1 MTGPWEDYKPAA
13 PTPKAEAGPWTD
25 YQKADAPGMGTSA
38 LRGAVQGLTFGL
50 SDESYGLMQGIG
62 GMLSG
67 EGFSKAYDRG
77 VTEYRSRD
85 KAAKEANPI
94 TSTVGEIA
102 GGMGTGLGLARSGAT
117 LMRQGMDLPRM
128 MAAGAAEGA
137 AYGAAYGA
145 GNAEGDLSDRLQGAQ
160 QGLLTGAAVGA
171 AVPAVAR
178 GIGAGVAKARAPF
191 EVSPERAAAAE
202 FLSREGVPLSAGQRS
217 GSKALQYAESFL
229 GDALGA
235 GGKASKAMEAQG
247 EAFTDA
253 VMRRA
258 GGAGR
263 ATAENVDANFKRVG
277 QAFTDLSAR
286 NTMQADRTLATDLG
300 NVLTRYDRLL
310 EPQQKT
316 IVGNLAS
323 DLVERIR
330 SGNGT
335 LPGDEY
341 QAIRSWLSTASQKEG
356 NQHVASAMK
365 GLRDALDNNMMRSI
379 SPDDAKAWQT
389 ARREYGNL
397 KDIAKASG
405 GAGADTAG
413 GLISPQALRQAAAS
427 GKNREAYARG
437 QGDFAELA
445 RSGNMLMTPLPN
457 SGTAQRGMTLSQ
469 SGGVLAGSAGTV
481 DPAVAAVMTLGPAAF
496 GRALWAGPVQKFIAG
511 EAISPGARAAIENRL
526 RAALQGGAGSQ
537 SPRLSPPS
545 R

>member
-1 MTGPWEDYKPAA
+1 MANPFDQFDAPAA
-13 PTPKAEAGPWTD
+13 ANPFDQFDTPKAA
-25 YQKADAPGMGTSA
+25 KPGMGTSA

-50 SDESYGLMQGIG
+50 ADESYGLMQGIG
-62 GMLSG
+62 GMISG

-77 VTEYRSRD
+77 VAEYRGRD
-85 KAAKEANPI
+85 KVAKEANPI
-94 TSTVGEIA
+94 SSTAGEMA
-102 GGMGTGLGLARSGAT
+102 GGMGTGLGLAKQGVT
-117 LMRQGMDLPRM
+117 LIKGGMSLGRAM
-128 MAAGAAEGA
+128 MAGAAEGGL
-137 AYGAAYGA
+137 YGAAYGA
-145 GNAEGDLSDRLQGAQ
+145 GNAEGGLDERAKGAQ
-160 QGLLTGAAVGA
+160 QGLVTGIAVGG
-171 AVPAVAR
+171 AVPLVAR
-178 GIGAGVAKARAPF
+178 GIGAGVARARAPI
-191 EVSPERAAAAE
+191 EVSPERAAAAAVLE
-202 FLSREGVPLSAGQRS
+202 REGVPLSAGQRS
-217 GSKALQYAESFL
+217 GNKALQYAESFL
-229 GDALGA
+229 GDSLFA

-263 ATAENVDANFKRVG
+263 ATSENVDANFKRIG

-286 NTMQADRTLATDLG
+286 NTLQADRTLATDLG

-316 IVGNLAS
+316 IVGRLAS
-323 DLVERIR
+323 DIVERIR
-330 SGNGT
+330 AGNGT
-335 LPGDEY
+335 MPGEEY
-341 QAIRSWLSTASQKEG
+341 QAIRSWLSDSAQSEG
-356 NQHVASAMK
+356 NKHVSRAMK

-379 SPDDAKAWQT
+379 SPEDAAAWQT

-405 GAGADTAG
+405 GAGAETAG

-437 QGDFAELA
+437 QGDFAELSRA
-445 RSGNMLMTPLPN
+445 GNMLMTPLPN

-469 SGGVLAGSAGTV
+469 TGGVLAGSAGTV
-481 DPAVAAVMTLGPAAF
+481 DPLVATIMTLGPSAF
-496 GRALWAGPVQKFIAG
+496 GRALWAGPVQKYIAG

-537 SPRLSPPS
+537 SPRLSAPS